1 MKDCRMWAET
11 ALAGKAAKAVRD
23 LRRPSFP
30 VDAKP
35 SQGGTTTAR
44 PGKYPLDLRPMTA
57 RSVLDH
63 ERVVVT
69 RAATGEA
76 YRNPVSV
83 SLYALAQHTD
93 ALAAAPQPVT
103 ADQQL
108 PGVRALLTQAR
119 WLRASQDGN
128 GGWRYP
134 VPVPRY
140 GVRPG
145 WYSAMAQGLAMSV
158 MLRAHATTGEGS
170 FLDASQG
177 AVQLMLRPLE
187 AGGCSHYDQLG
198 RPFPEECPSDPV
210 SHILNGAVFA
220 LFGLCELSRHQ
231 SGTPHERMADRIRGS
246 LDAFDLGYWT
256 RYDLRHTAPAS
267 FAYHSLHVALLTA
280 AGRVL
285 ADPRWLAVAASWDSY
300 TRSPA
305 RKLRA
310 AVEKG
315 WFVLREHHA
324 RP

>member
-1 MKDCRMWAET
+1 MKDNRAWAGMT
-11 ALAGKAAKAVRD
+11 LAGMAGKAVRD

-30 VDAKP
+30 VDVTTPTWEMTTDRP
-35 SQGGTTTAR
+35 SR
-44 PGKYPLDLRPMTA
+44 YPLDLRPMTA
-57 RSVLDH
+57 GSTLDH

-69 RAATGEA
+69 RAATGET

-83 SLYALAQHTD
+83 SLYALAQHTG
-93 ALAAAPQPVT
+93 ALAAGRHGAAPEERP
-103 ADQQL
+103 
-108 PGVRALLTQAR
+108 PGVQALLTQAA

-145 WYSAMAQGLAMSV
+145 WYSAMAQGLAVSV
-158 MLRAHATTGEGS
+158 LLRGYATTGERS
-170 FLDASQG
+170 FLDASEG
-177 AVQLMLRPLE
+177 AVELMLRPLD

-220 LFGLCELSRHQ
+220 LFGLWELSRHQ
-231 SGTPHERMADRIRGS
+231 NRLLHEGVADRLRDA
-246 LDAFDLGYWT
+246 LPAFDLGYWT

-267 FAYHSLHVALLTA
+267 LAYHCLHVALLTA

-285 ADPRWLAVAASWDSY
+285 ADPRWLAVARAWDRY
-300 TRSPA
+300 THSPA
-305 RKLRA
+305 RRLRA
-310 AVEKG
+310 AVGKG
-315 WFVLREHHA
+315 RFVLREHRA
-324 RP
+324 RS